1 MALSTDFSTSQT
13 IGAPSTILLED
24 TSTGTDA
31 AVTQRRIYIVDAQG
45 NYVVPDGTSTDY
57 VNFPLV
63 ALSGDEI
70 EIDCL
75 DNDMA
80 LTITV
85 QWLSVANAVLY
96 SKTELCG
103 FTLYNE
109 TAYYSLTQAQ
119 ATQSV
124 PPNIVQDTGY
134 YNNKMALRTL
144 IDSGNQ
150 AITYGVDIVTA
161 QNMYD
166 QATLMVTNED
176 YYF

>member
-1 MALSTDFSTSQT
+1 MALSVEFSTTQT
-13 IGAPSTILLED
+13 IGAPSVIVLTD
-24 TSTGTDA
+24 DSTGTDA
-31 AVTQRRIYIVDAQG
+31 AVTQRRIYLVDAQG

-85 QWLSVANAVLY
+85 QWLSAANAVLY

-103 FTLYNE
+103 FTLYNN
-109 TAYYSLTQAQ
+109 TFYYSLTQAE
-119 ATQSV
+119 ASQSK
-124 PPNIVQDTGY
+124 PPNILQDTTY
-134 YNNKMALRTL
+134 LSNKFALL
-144 IDSGNQ
+144 NYIEAGNQ
-150 AITYGVDIVTA
+150 AITYGVDITSA

-166 QATLMVTNED
+166 AATYMVQNENL
-176 YYF
+176 FF

>member
-1 MALSTDFSTSQT
+1 MALSVEFSTSQT
-13 IGAPSTILLED
+13 VGNPSVIVLSD
-24 TSTGTDA
+24 DSTGTDA
-31 AVTQRRIYIVDAQG
+31 AVTQRRVYLVDAQG

-57 VNFPLV
+57 VNFPIV

-80 LTITV
+80 LNITV
-85 QWLSVANAVLY
+85 QWLNVSNTVLY

-109 TAYYSLTQAQ
+109 TFYYSLTQAQ
-119 ATQSV
+119 ASQSV
-124 PPNIVQDTGY
+124 PPNIVQDTNY

-150 AITYGVDIVTA
+150 AITYGDDVTTA

-166 QATLMVTNED
+166 AATYMVTNEGK
-176 YYF
+176 FF